1 MSGINQIKSVLDI
14 LPSGVLLIDG
24 DSVWS
29 NAAVETITGYA
40 RASISTLD
48 LYVDNLTRGLAPAA
62 AAGHRR
68 VLTSG
73 SPYGSPNAGSE
84 SHVLAVVRR
93 DGAHRW
99 IEYDRQPAALPGLVQ
114 LRDVTDRVEAEQASR
129 KELRLLR
136 RASRLANVGGWEVD
150 LATNAY
156 SWSEQ
161 TYHLYGLDLNFPVTE
176 ATAKGSYTDEG
187 RAQLREEVLKSTQDG
202 APFDLE
208 LSIRTPQGADLWV
221 RVVGEVEEENGRP
234 ARAVGMVQDFTARR
248 QIDLDLREARVRA
261 EAASQAK
268 SEFLAN
274 MSHEIRTPMN
284 GIIGMADL
292 LLETELDESQRDFA
306 ETVGNS
312 ANALLTVINDILD
325 FSKIEAGKLE
335 LECIDMDLR
344 DTLHDVGRL
353 LAIQAHA
360 KDLELTIRVDPE
372 IPKRVRGDAGR
383 LRQVLLNLGG
393 NAIKFTRHGEI
404 AIDVQALGRDDATTE
419 LRIEVRDTGIGI
431 PAARLAALFQPF
443 TQVDSSTTREFGG
456 TGLGLSIVRKLV
468 ELMGGVT
475 GVESREG
482 EGSRFWFTA
491 KFPHAV
497 SAQAPVPPV
506 PLGLKNLRVL
516 VVDDN
521 ATNRRVL
528 SAQVEQCGCLAACA
542 TSAEEALALMQAAVD
557 AGTPFEVALVDH
569 HMPGEDGAELGRRII
584 AAESLKSTRLIL
596 LTSSGYGGEGRYFAE
611 LGFAA
616 YLLKP
621 ISQQDLMDCLS
632 VTIANCASVWHAQT
646 HPIVTSQRLTELRS
660 RNTRRVLVAEDNL
673 VNQKVIRKLLEN
685 QGFHVHIADNGRAA
699 LEAFERDRFDLIL
712 MDCQMPELDG
722 YETTV
727 EIRRRENGTSRIP
740 IIALTAHAM
749 TGADLA
755 SKAAGMD
762 DHLTKPIDRKRLE
775 ACIERFTRAPAT
787 VDG

>member
-1 MSGINQIKSVLDI
+1 MSGINQIKSVLDL
-14 LPSGVLLIDG
+14 LPWAVFLIDG
-24 DSVWS
+24 ESIWS
-29 NAAVETITGYA
+29 NAAVETITGYS
-40 RASISTLD
+40 RESNSILD
-48 LYVDNLTRGLAPAA
+48 LYIDNLTRGLAPGAA
-62 AAGHRR
+62 AEHRSA
-68 VLTSG
+68 LTAE
-73 SPYGSPNAGSE
+73 SPNAGSK
-84 SHVLAVVRR
+84 SNPLAIVRR
-93 DGAHRW
+93 DGSHRW
-99 IEYDRQPAALPGLVQ
+99 VEYDRQAEAPHGIVQ
-114 LRDVTDRVEAEQASR
+114 LRDVTDRVVAEEAQR
-129 KELRLLR
+129 KEMRLLKR
-136 RASRLANVGGWEVD
+136 LSRLANVGGWEVD
-150 LATNAY
+150 LETKAY

-161 TYHLYGLDLNFPVTE
+161 IFHLYGLDLNSPVSE
-176 ATAKGSYTDEG
+176 ATAMGSYSEEG
-187 RAQLREEVLKSTQDG
+187 RAQLREEVRKATQNG
-202 APFDLE
+202 APWDLE
-208 LSIRTPQGADLWV
+208 LPIRTPQGVHLWV
-221 RVVGEVEEENGRP
+221 RVMGEVEYENGRP
-234 ARAVGMVQDFTARR
+234 ARAVGMVQDVTARR
-248 QIDLDLREARVRA
+248 QIDMDLRVARVKA
-261 EAASQAK
+261 EAASRAK

-284 GIIGMADL
+284 GIIGMTDL
-292 LLETELDESQRDFA
+292 LLETTLDESQRDFA

-335 LECIDMDLR
+335 LEWIDMDMR

-360 KDLELTIRVDPE
+360 KDLELTIRVDPQ
-372 IPKRVRGDAGR
+372 IPDRVRGDAGR

-404 AIDVQALGRDDATTE
+404 AIDVQALGRDDFTTE

-431 PAARLAALFQPF
+431 PPARLNALFQPF

-491 KFPHAV
+491 RFPHAV
-497 SAQAPVPPV
+497 SAPAPLRPVPV
-506 PLGLKNLRVL
+506 GLQNLRVL

-528 SAQVEQCGCLAACA
+528 AAQLEQCGCLAVCA
-542 TSAEEALALMQAAVD
+542 ASAQEALALLRTAA
-557 AGTPFEVALVDH
+557 AELAPFEVALVDH
-569 HMPGEDGAELGRRII
+569 QMPGEDGAELGRRII
-584 AAESLKSTRLIL
+584 AAEPLKSTRLIL
-596 LTSSGYGGEGRYFAE
+596 LTSSGHQGEGRYFAE

-621 ISQQDLMDCLS
+621 ISQRDLIDCLS
-632 VTIANCASVWHAQT
+632 VTIASSASAWHARTQ
-646 HPIVTSQRLTELRS
+646 PIVTSQRLTELRS
-660 RNTRRVLVAEDNL
+660 RNARRVLVAEDNV

-685 QGFHVHIADNGRAA
+685 QGYHVHVAENGRAA
-699 LEAFERDRFDLIL
+699 LEAFERERFDLIL

-722 YETTV
+722 YQATA
-727 EIRRRENGTSRIP
+727 EIRRREKGSSRIP

-749 TGADLA
+749 TGADVA

-775 ACIERFTRAPAT
+775 ACLERFAHAAAPIAR
-787 VDG
+787 